1 MNISSTSSTT
11 STKSSSG
18 LGNTSL
24 SGFGGLVSGL
34 DRDSLI
40 DALTSD
46 TKTKIS
52 ENKQNQTQLKWK
64 QEAYQ
69 NITDKVIDF
78 EDQYLSYS
86 SSTSLKNPD
95 AFARSVLTPA
105 GDADSIRCLKAEGTS
120 DMTPYLAIMGVRQL
134 ASSASL
140 LSDQKGTASAVTTR
154 SLLDSAGAGGIRNAV
169 TSNLQGKTIIFGQ
182 YKTSASSGG
191 SFDKAAEF
199 TLPASY
205 TDVSGKT
212 VQIDYTTSD
221 KEALVSQLNAAFARS
236 GVSLGEDGKFSF
248 SYDKDSDRISFQMT
262 GSYTI
267 GKNSTALSGLGVDTA
282 SIVDSDT
289 YSYSER
295 GLTADQL
302 NSFTTHAFS
311 TASVSVDTPMTS
323 YLAGKTVS
331 VTYGAETSSVTLL
344 TKEQSTQIEA
354 ASYNSAED
362 KLSAIAAAMSRNF
375 NAAFGNGKITVGT
388 ANGALSFNST
398 DGNTLLS
405 LKVSDAA
412 LRDNLGLSTSTSNK
426 LNTGADLW
434 TNRDRLGLGSY
445 SSREEMNSA
454 LADLTINGTTVSG
467 ITADST
473 VDQLLSKI
481 NSTDGTGVKAAYLSG
496 SGQFALIASNTGS
509 GRSIDLGA
517 SDSAASRIFGYTES
531 GSGTAGTAVHGGFT
545 EGRDAVLSYSYGG
558 SVTQTVTSSTNTF
571 QISGLSVTASG
582 VFGYQTDSSGNVT
595 DTPDPT
601 KKVTFSASANVDSVT
616 DKVKKFIT
624 AYNEIVKAAHDQIT
638 TKPDSSYKPLTD
650 DQKDEMSEKEIEEWE
665 KKAKEGI
672 LYNDSTVRDFAS
684 TLEGFVAQA
693 LGKGVNYQDME
704 KIGITMSDDVYD
716 GGTLKFDED
725 TFRKAMEKDPE
736 KVSGVLAGTSSST
749 GLVKV
754 MENMLTP
761 YATRYASRNGNSYG
775 RLVEEAGSGKLVLS
789 KERNQIY
796 KSMKEMNTK
805 LDSLKELLKTQQN
818 RYITQFT
825 TLEETI
831 SKLNTQSSY
840 ILGITS

>member
-1 MNISSTSSTT
+1 MNISSTSSTA

-46 TKTKIS
+46 TQTKID
-52 ENKQNQTQLKWK
+52 ENKQDQTKLKWK

-86 SSTSLKNPD
+86 SSTSLKNPGT
-95 AFARSVLTPA
+95 FAKSVLTPS

-120 DMTPYLAIMGVRQL
+120 DMTPYLAITGVRQL

-140 LSDQKGTASAVTTR
+140 LSDQKGGTSAVTTR
-154 SLLDSAGAGGIRNAV
+154 SLLDSAGDGGIRNAV
-169 TSNLQGKTIIFGQ
+169 TSNLQGKTIIFGK
-182 YKTSASSGG
+182 YKTSATSGG

-205 TDVSGKT
+205 TDDSGKT
-212 VQIDYTTSD
+212 VQIDYTTTD
-221 KEALVSQLNAAFARS
+221 KEALVRQLNAAFARS
-236 GVSLGEDGKFSF
+236 GVSLGEDGKLSF
-248 SYDKDSDRISFQMT
+248 AYDKDSDRISFQLT

-302 NSFTTHAFS
+302 NGFATHAFS
-311 TASVSVDTPMTS
+311 TSSVSTDTPMTS
-323 YLAGKTVS
+323 YLTGKTIS
-331 VTYGAETSSVTLL
+331 VTYGAETGSVTLL

-362 KLSAIAAAMSRNF
+362 KLSAIAAAMTKNF
-375 NAAFGNGKITVGT
+375 SAAFGNGKIAVGT
-388 ANGALSFNST
+388 ENGALSFNST

-405 LKVSDAA
+405 LNVSDAA
-412 LRDNLGLSTSTSNK
+412 LRDNLGLSTSASNK

-445 SSREEMNSA
+445 SSKEEMNSA
-454 LADLTINGTTVSG
+454 LAGLSINGTTVSG

-517 SDSAASRIFGYTES
+517 ADSIASRIFGYSES
-531 GSGTAGTAVHGGFT
+531 GSGTAAHGGFT

-558 SVTQTVTSSTNTF
+558 SVAQTVTSSTNTF

-595 DTPDPT
+595 DTLDPT

-672 LYNDSTVRDFAS
+672 LYNESTVRDFAS

-693 LGKGVNYQDME
+693 LGKGINYQDME

-725 TFRKAMEKDPE
+725 TFRKAMEKDLD
-736 KVSGVLAGTSSST
+736 KVSGVLAGTDSSP

-775 RLVEEAGSGKLVLS
+775 RLVEEAGSGKLTLS
-789 KERNQIY
+789 RERNQIY

>member
-1 MNISSTSSTT
+1 MNISSTSSTA

-46 TKTKIS
+46 TQTKID
-52 ENKQNQTQLKWK
+52 ENKQDQTKLKWK

-86 SSTSLKNPD
+86 SSTSLKNPGT
-95 AFARSVLTPA
+95 FAKSVLTPS

-120 DMTPYLAIMGVRQL
+120 DMTPYLAITGVRQL

-140 LSDQKGTASAVTTR
+140 LSDQKGGTSAVTTR
-154 SLLDSAGAGGIRNAV
+154 SLLDSAGDGGIRNAV

-182 YKTSASSGG
+182 YKTSATSGG

-205 TDVSGKT
+205 TDDSGKT
-212 VQIDYTTSD
+212 VQIDYTTTD
-221 KEALVSQLNAAFARS
+221 KEALVRQLNAAFAKS
-236 GVSLGEDGKFSF
+236 GVSLGENGKFSF
-248 SYDKDSDRISFQMT
+248 AYDKDSDRISFQLT

-267 GKNSTALSGLGVDTA
+267 GKNSTGLSGLGVDTA

-302 NSFTTHAFS
+302 NGFATHAFS
-311 TASVSVDTPMTS
+311 TSSVSTDTPMTS
-323 YLAGKTVS
+323 YLEGKTIS
-331 VTYGAETSSVTLL
+331 VTYGAETGSVTLL
-344 TKEQSTQIEA
+344 TKEQSAQIEA

-362 KLSAIAAAMSRNF
+362 KLSAIAAAMSKNF
-375 NAAFGNGKITVGT
+375 SAAFGNGKIAVGT
-388 ANGALSFNST
+388 ENGALSFNST

-405 LKVSDAA
+405 LNVSDAA
-412 LRDNLGLSTSTSNK
+412 LRDNLGLSTSASNK

-445 SSREEMNSA
+445 SSKEEMNSA
-454 LADLTINGTTVSG
+454 LAGLSINGTTVSG

-517 SDSAASRIFGYTES
+517 ADSIASRIFGYSES
-531 GSGTAGTAVHGGFT
+531 GSGTAAHGGFT

-558 SVTQTVTSSTNTF
+558 SVAQTVTSSTNTF

-595 DTPDPT
+595 DTLDPT

-672 LYNDSTVRDFAS
+672 LYNESTVRDFAS

-693 LGKGVNYQDME
+693 LGKGINYQDME

-725 TFRKAMEKDPE
+725 TFRKAMEKDPD
-736 KVSGVLAGTSSST
+736 KVSGVLGCWR
-749 GLVKV
+749 GQ
-754 MENMLTP
+754 
-761 YATRYASRNGNSYG
+761 R
-775 RLVEEAGSGKLVLS
+775 
-789 KERNQIY
+789 
-796 KSMKEMNTK
+796 
-805 LDSLKELLKTQQN
+805 
-818 RYITQFT
+818 
-825 TLEETI
+825 
-831 SKLNTQSSY
+831 
-840 ILGITS
+840 

>member
-1 MNISSTSSTT
+1 MNISSTSSTA

-46 TKTKIS
+46 TQTKID
-52 ENKQNQTQLKWK
+52 ENKQDQTKLKWK

-86 SSTSLKNPD
+86 SSTSLKNPGT
-95 AFARSVLTPA
+95 FAKSVLTPS

-120 DMTPYLAIMGVRQL
+120 DMTPYLAITGVRQL

-140 LSDQKGTASAVTTR
+140 LSDQKGGTSAVTTR
-154 SLLDSAGAGGIRNAV
+154 SLLDSAGDGGIRNAV

-182 YKTSASSGG
+182 YKTSAKAVG
-191 SFDKAAEF
+191 SFDKVAEF

-205 TDVSGKT
+205 TDDSGKT
-212 VQIDYTTSD
+212 VQIDYTTTD
-221 KEALVSQLNAAFARS
+221 KEALVRQLNAAFAKS
-236 GVSLGEDGKFSF
+236 GVSLGENGKFSF
-248 SYDKDSDRISFQMT
+248 AYDKDSDRISFQLT

-302 NSFTTHAFS
+302 NSFATHAFS
-311 TASVSVDTPMTS
+311 TSSVSSDTPMTS
-323 YLAGKTVS
+323 YLTGKTIS
-331 VTYGAETSSVTLL
+331 VTYGAETGSVTLL
-344 TKEQSTQIEA
+344 TKEQSAQIEA

-362 KLSAIAAAMSRNF
+362 KLSAIAAAMSKNF
-375 NAAFGNGKITVGT
+375 SAAFGNGKIAVGT

-405 LKVSDAA
+405 LNVSDAA
-412 LRDNLGLSTSTSNK
+412 LRDNLGLSTSASNK
-426 LNTGADLW
+426 LNTSADLW

-445 SSREEMNSA
+445 SSKEEMNSA
-454 LADLTINGTTVSG
+454 LAGLSINGTTVSG

-517 SDSAASRIFGYTES
+517 ADSIASRIFGYSES
-531 GSGTAGTAVHGGFT
+531 GSGTAAHGGFT
-545 EGRDAVLSYSYGG
+545 EGRDAILSYSYGG

-595 DTPDPT
+595 DTLDPT

-672 LYNDSTVRDFAS
+672 LYNESTVRDFAS

-693 LGKGVNYQDME
+693 LGKGINYQDME

-725 TFRKAMEKDPE
+725 TFRKAMEKDPD
-736 KVSGVLAGTSSST
+736 KVSGVLAGTDSSP

-775 RLVEEAGSGKLVLS
+775 RLVEEAGSGKLTLS
-789 KERNQIY
+789 RERNQIY